1 MPETVAENDEERAEV
16 PDEALAG
23 LTEEERADMEG
34 VSDDSDASE
43 IPCQSEE
50 YEIDS
55 DEDKEARQPQTW
67 AEL

>member
-1 MPETVAENDEERAEV
+1 M
-16 PDEALAG
+16 AG